1 MREFT
6 DCIFLKI
13 TPEDRMRIREKMDEA
28 GVTNMSAFIRKM
40 AIDGYVIKLDLT
52 DIKEVSRLLRI
63 NSNNINQYA
72 KRANE
77 TGNIYLEDIKE
88 IQKQQEK
95 LWEIMKEILQRLAT
109 I

>member
-13 TPEDRMRIREKMDEA
+13 TPEDRIRIREKMDEA

-88 IQKQQEK
+88 IQDQQEK

>member
-13 TPEDRMRIREKMDEA
+13 TPEDRMLIREKMDEA

-88 IQKQQEK
+88 IQDQQEK

>member
-1 MREFT
+1 MREYT
-6 DCIFLKI
+6 DYIRVKLKKD
-13 TPEDRMRIREKMDEA
+13 EKRLIRERMEEA

-40 AIDGYVIKLDLT
+40 AMDGYVIKLDLT

-77 TGNIYLEDIKE
+77 TGNIYFEDIKE
-88 IQKQQEK
+88 IQEQQEK